1 MTDKRGAAVLDGM
14 VLNSVQREAVA
25 YIDGPELVFAGAG
38 TGKTRVLT
46 AKIAYLIDRGY
57 SPSAIFA
64 ATFTNKA
71 AAEMRERVEKFINAP
86 LSGLWIG
93 TFHSLC
99 SRILRRE
106 AEAIGYPQAF
116 TIYDTNDQLS
126 VIKKL
131 LKEFDIDDRTMPPKY
146 LLSIISSRKSS
157 CITPEQF
164 EEAANGFRD
173 REIAKLYRSYQRALK
188 EQQAMDFDDLISN
201 TVYLLRGSEELLKK
215 YQDRFKY
222 VLVDEY
228 QDTNKAQFLLVH
240 LLSKSHNKIFAV
252 GDDDQSIYGWRGA
265 QIENILSFEKEFPQT
280 KVFKLEEN
288 YRSTT
293 AILNF
298 ANAAIS
304 ANKVRSPKEL
314 FTGRAAGTPV
324 KINRFRD
331 DRQEAEY
338 VASEC
343 GKLLQK
349 MQGTAISVLFRTNAQ
364 SRVFEESFRK
374 KRIPYV
380 LVGGMSFYERA
391 EIKDCMAYL
400 RLLVNIKDD
409 VSFERIMNV
418 PARGLGDKA
427 KESLVSIAKERGMS
441 MLQAVL
447 AGHGEGIG
455 GRSSKGFIDLRETF
469 EMLAHSVEKKLPP
482 ADILNDCLQASGY
495 MEMLKERAVLS
506 EEDASRIE
514 NVNELMNALSA
525 WQEENGGKGLS
536 DFLEEVSLASDID
549 GWSRKDNAV
558 NFMTLHC
565 AKGLEF
571 RAVFLVGV
579 EDGII
584 PSRQNIDDENKV
596 EEERRLFYV
605 GCTRAMDALECSY
618 ADQRFRF
625 GNIQPSEPSRFIS
638 EIPKERY
645 TFSNGTVYF
654 GSDNDGAGR
663 GGAFS
668 NSSSFRNKPAF
679 GAASGRRREIVF
691 DDDVPYRDN
700 HDQKGQKYVYD
711 DEFSGKYAHN
721 QKNQK
726 NVYDDESSNRHNTNQ
741 KNFGDEISDTHTHDQ
756 KKQYRMG
763 QHVTHKIYG
772 KGKIVNISGLG
783 DDAKLTVLFN
793 DGVRRKL
800 MAKFA
805 KLEI

>member
-1 MTDKRGAAVLDGM
+1 M
-14 VLNSVQREAVA
+14 VLNKVQAEAVA

-46 AKIAYLIDRGY
+46 AKIAYLIDQGY
-57 SPSAIFA
+57 NPSRIFA

-71 AAEMRERVEKFINAP
+71 AAEMRERVGKFINAP

-99 SRILRRE
+99 ARILRRE
-106 AEAIGYPQAF
+106 AQSLGYPSAF
-116 TIYDTNDQLS
+116 TIYDTDDQLS

-131 LKEFDIDDRTMPPKY
+131 LREFDIDDRTMPPKY

-157 CITPEQF
+157 CVTPEQF
-164 EEAANGFRD
+164 EQSANGFRD
-173 REIAKLYRSYQRALK
+173 REIAKLYRAYQKALK
-188 EQQAMDFDDLISN
+188 DQQAMDFDDLISN
-201 TVYLLRGSEELLKK
+201 TVYLLRGNAELLEK
-215 YQDRFKY
+215 YQDKFRY

-265 QIENILSFEKEFPQT
+265 LIENILSFEKEFPQT

-293 AILNF
+293 AILSF
-298 ANAAIS
+298 ANAAIV
-304 ANKVRSPKEL
+304 ANKMRSPKEL
-314 FTGRAAGTPV
+314 WTGRAQGVPV

-338 VASEC
+338 VAGEC
-343 GKLLQK
+343 EKLLQK
-349 MQGTAISVLFRTNAQ
+349 MQGTAIAILFRTNAQ

-400 RLLVNIKDD
+400 RLLANVKDD

-427 KESLVSIAKERGMS
+427 RESLVSIAKEKSVS

-447 AGHGEGIG
+447 AGYGENLG
-455 GRSSKGFIDLRETF
+455 GRSVKGFADLRETF
-469 EMLAHSVEKKLPP
+469 EMLLDSMERKISP
-482 ADILNDCLQASGY
+482 ADILNDVLQASGY
-495 MEMLKERAVLS
+495 MDMLSERAEDS
-506 EEDASRIE
+506 EEAASRME

-525 WQEENGGKGLS
+525 WQEENSGKSLS
-536 DFLEEVSLASDID
+536 DFLEEISLASDID

-558 NFMTLHC
+558 NFMTLHS

-571 RAVFLVGV
+571 KSVFLVGV
-579 EDGII
+579 EDGIL
-584 PSRQNIDDENKV
+584 PSRQNIDDEEKV

-625 GNIQPSEPSRFIS
+625 GNIQPSEPSRFID

-645 TFSNGTVYF
+645 TFSNGTVFFSSDRTDAGIF
-654 GSDNDGAGR
+654 GSGKTSAG
-663 GGAFS
+663 GSGAFS
-668 NSSSFRNKPAF
+668 RSSSFRNKSAF
-679 GAASGRRREIVF
+679 GAASGRKREIVF
-691 DDDVPYRDN
+691 DDDQPVRKREP
-700 HDQKGQKYVYD
+700 VY
-711 DEFSGKYAHN
+711 DEFSQEQA
-721 QKNQK
+721 
-726 NVYDDESSNRHNTNQ
+726 V
-741 KNFGDEISDTHTHDQ
+741 
-756 KKQYRMG
+756 QYRMG

-783 DDAKLTVLFN
+783 DDTKLTVLFN

-805 KLEI
+805 KLET